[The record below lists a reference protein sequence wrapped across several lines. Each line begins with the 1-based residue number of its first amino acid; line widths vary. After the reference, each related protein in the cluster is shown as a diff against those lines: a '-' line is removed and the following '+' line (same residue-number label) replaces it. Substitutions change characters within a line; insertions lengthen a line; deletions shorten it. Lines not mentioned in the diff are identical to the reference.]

1 MIQKILDGT
10 YSARLLKKR
19 LCDVAIVVWGNG
31 EPATVE
37 HISFSEYRTIES
49 VLL

>member
-1 MIQKILDGT
+1 MIEKILNGT
-10 YSARLLKKR
+10 YSARLLKER

-37 HISFSEYRTIES
+37 HISYREYWTIKS